1 MVKVT
6 VRVQNRNLSVF
17 VNILRCVLDAIFHR
31 QYKCDN
37 GEILLDGR
45 VVPLPWPVHI
55 YCQ

>member
-6 VRVQNRNLSVF
+6 VRVQNRNMS
-17 VNILRCVLDAIFHR
+17 VNILRCVDAIFHG

-37 GEILLDGR
+37 GQILLDGR